1 MHCKLTMS
9 ILVLICV
16 IYFAVSPNADAAQR
30 QPIKPTVTYSRVRG
44 WEAALVQ
51 GAPNLA
57 NYYWEPMTR
66 RTINTTATTGHQAI
80 RAPLPVVK
88 HNPVTSYPH
97 RSSSPCTVASI
108 GATARRLCSDSV
120 ATTDTALVY
129 KTTTPSLA
137 TSTVSC
143 ALDVNAQLVNSKASG
158 KLIPKHALIAHQ
170 LSLADS
176 FGK

>member
-1 MHCKLTMS
+1 MYSKLTKLA
-9 ILVLICV
+9 LVLMVLNYCI
-16 IYFAVSPNADAAQR
+16 ALPRADAAQR
-30 QPIKPTVTYSRVRG
+30 QPTKPNVTYSRVRG

-80 RAPLPVVK
+80 RAPLPMAK
-88 HNPVTSYPH
+88 HNLVTSSPH
-97 RSSSPCTVASI
+97 RSLSPSTVASI

-120 ATTDTALVY
+120 TTTDTALVY
-129 KTTTPSLA
+129 KTTTASLA
-137 TSTVSC
+137 TPTTSC
-143 ALDVNAQLVNSKASG
+143 ALDVNAQLVNTKGSG